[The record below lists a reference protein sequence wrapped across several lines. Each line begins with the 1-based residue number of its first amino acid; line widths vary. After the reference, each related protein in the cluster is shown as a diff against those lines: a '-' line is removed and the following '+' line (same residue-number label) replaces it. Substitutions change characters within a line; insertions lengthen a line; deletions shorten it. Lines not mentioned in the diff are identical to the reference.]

1 MSHKATAHL
10 LVLHSITNENPLYW
24 SGHHYQNK
32 TLEDVRDIYL
42 DWQYTLN
49 PATMNGVFEDMGADA
64 QPEDS
69 FKRAWRGDSNDYG
82 YIGLL
87 KKPRDEA
94 RALVEFGLLDASSQE
109 VDHSEYN
116 WVVYYPVNS
125 NGGHD
130 DSREN
135 HFYSGKSRQSVNYK
149 YLAELTFLQAFIIAS
164 SLKMNIYLNDDR
176 EKISIPY

>member
-1 MSHKATAHL
+1 MSHKAIARL

-135 HFYSGKSRQSVNYK
+135 YFYSGNSRQSVNYK
-149 YLAELTFLQAFIIAS
+149 YLTELTFLQAFIIAS